1 VNLAIPFTRF
11 RLDNGLDVIVHEDH
25 RLPLVAVNVWYR
37 VGSGHEVPGPTGF
50 AHLFEHLMFEGSAHV
65 APGQFD
71 HLLEGVGGS
80 NNGSTSTDRTNYWMN
95 VPSSALELALWLESD
110 RMGFLLDA
118 MDQHKLD
125 VQRDVVKNERRQSY
139 ENQPYGL
146 AWETVSAALY
156 PEGHPYH
163 HPVIGS
169 MADLE
174 AASLDDVRR
183 FFRTWYAPG
192 NASLAIAGDVTVE
205 RARALVERYFGGLPA
220 GAPPPP
226 TDERATALERPR
238 RIVLEDR
245 VQLARLYLAWHS
257 PIHYTDEDAELSLL
271 AQLLTDGKASR
282 LHKRLVYDEQIAQD
296 VSAWQNGAL
305 RGGTFEIE
313 ITAKPEGGLEPLE
326 AAVREELVKV
336 AEGGV
341 EEAEL
346 ARAVAQLEAGFVQGL
361 ERVGG
366 FGGKADQ
373 LNEYSVFAG
382 DPGFAH
388 EDLERHRRVTPA
400 RVAEAARRRLLDA
413 HAVALS
419 VVPEGRS
426 ELAASAASG
435 RGPAA

>member
-1 VNLAIPFTRF
+1 VNLALPYTRF
-11 RLDNGLDVIVHEDH
+11 QLANGLDVIVHEDH

-65 APGQFD
+65 PPGAFD
-71 HLLEGVGGS
+71 TLLEGVGGA
-80 NNGSTSTDRTNYWMN
+80 NNGSTSTDRTNYWIN
-95 VPSSALELALWLESD
+95 VPASALELALWLESD
-110 RMGFLLDA
+110 RMGFLLET

-146 AWETVSAALY
+146 AWETVSGNLY

-174 AASLDDVRR
+174 AASLEDVRR

-205 RARALVERYFGGLPA
+205 RARTLVERWFGEIPA
-220 GAPPPP
+220 GAPVPPLEP
-226 TDERATALERPR
+226 APVALARPLG
-238 RIVLEDR
+238 VVMEDR

-257 PIHYTDEDAELSLL
+257 SVHYTDDDAALTVLG
-271 AQLLTDGKASR
+271 QVLTDGKSSR
-282 LHKRLVYDEQIAQD
+282 LHRRLVHDEQSAQD
-296 VSAWQNGAL
+296 VTAWQNGAL

-313 ITAKPEGGLEPLE
+313 VTAKPDGELAPLE
-326 AAVREELVKV
+326 AAVREELVRV
-336 AEGGV
+336 AQGGV
-341 EEAEL
+341 EEEEV
-346 ARAVAQLEAGFVQGL
+346 ARAVAQLEAGFVQSL

-366 FGGKADQ
+366 FGGRADQ
-373 LNEYSVFAG
+373 LNEYAVFTG
-382 DPGFAH
+382 DPGYAL

-400 RVAEAARRRLLDA
+400 RVAETARRWLLDA
-413 HAVALS
+413 HGVALS
-419 VVPEGRS
+419 VVPEGRRA
-426 ELAASAASG
+426 LAASPASG
-435 RGPAA
+435 RGPRT